1 MGREEQ
7 DGNRTMR
14 KGGGRRKR
22 GRMKMKEVMKGG
34 KGWEGARRVEHRQ
47 VNPKEGFRGDLKIL
61 RSTHLWSWG
70 VLPHSKTATHIQT
83 ARFHAAENSPSLKC
97 KILDEFSFVLTK
109 AKSSR

>member
-1 MGREEQ
+1 
-7 DGNRTMR
+7 MR

-34 KGWEGARRVEHRQ
+34 KGWEGARRVEPRQ

-61 RSTHLWSWG
+61 RSTHSFL
-70 VLPHSKTATHIQT
+70 IQKQPLIFRQQDFT
-83 ARFHAAENSPSLKC
+83 PPK
-97 KILDEFSFVLTK
+97 FSFVLRK